1 MNNTGTTIT
10 ATIAGK
16 PKSQLLT
23 CWKDIARFFGKGV
36 RTVQRWEALG
46 MPVYRP
52 NGDNCAVFADP
63 EELQRW
69 AMLRS
74 GLVMAMEESLAR
86 ELTHSERRVIL
97 LAEEIIRR
105 ETVEIASNGNPDN

>member
-1 MNNTGTTIT
+1 MRARFAN
-10 ATIAGK
+10 K
-16 PKSQLLT
+16 PKSELLT
-23 CWKDIARFFGKGV
+23 CWKDIAHYFGKGV

-74 GLVMAMEESLAR
+74 HLVADVEKCLAR
-86 ELTHSERRVIL
+86 ELSHAERRMIL
-97 LAEEIIRR
+97 LAEEIIQR
-105 ETVEIASNGNPDN
+105 ETAHLTKTDGIAAD